1 MQIIMTEKQYW
12 KLFED
17 ITSTCYE
24 IKLNTDRLE
33 KALAKNW
40 IRPEKCCD
48 NPSITERNNK
58 MSILWNPDME
68 AEKQQYVTIYF
79 EWCSNCWTCTWVI

>member
-1 MQIIMTEKQYW
+1 MTENQYW

-33 KALAKNW
+33 KALAKN
-40 IRPEKCCD
+40 
-48 NPSITERNNK
+48 
-58 MSILWNPDME
+58 
-68 AEKQQYVTIYF
+68 
-79 EWCSNCWTCTWVI
+79 

>member
-1 MQIIMTEKQYW
+1 
-12 KLFED
+12 
-17 ITSTCYE
+17 
-24 IKLNTDRLE
+24 
-33 KALAKNW
+33 
-40 IRPEKCCD
+40 
-48 NPSITERNNK
+48 

>member
-33 KALAKNW
+33 KALAKNG

-48 NPSITERNNK
+48 NPSITE
-58 MSILWNPDME
+58 
-68 AEKQQYVTIYF
+68 
-79 EWCSNCWTCTWVI
+79 